1 MNRVTQECVKM
12 IPCSWSVSF
21 WKHESVRCVYGDNV
35 SSVIMEYKDIHWKKE
50 ESLWMHNLGVGLYP
64 GLLKTHTFKV
74 KSMGSVYTWVRFIPE
89 YIRYVKE
96 TLYSCLQDQ
105 FVQEWTGI
113 VDAGRK
119 CTLYKHIKTDFK
131 LEPYL
136 LRLSCDTYR
145 YIVKLRCSNHKLAI
159 ETGRYSGIDRN
170 LRYCDLC
177 ASDILGD
184 EYHTFFECTKPEIVS
199 LRKRFIPRHYS
210 QQPSMFKFV
219 KLLRSVDDIK
229 VGSRISSFIRHSKIV

>member
-1 MNRVTQECVKM
+1 M
-12 IPCSWSVSF
+12 
-21 WKHESVRCVYGDNV
+21 
-35 SSVIMEYKDIHWKKE
+35 
-50 ESLWMHNLGVGLYP
+50 
-64 GLLKTHTFKV
+64 
-74 KSMGSVYTWVRFIPE
+74 
-89 YIRYVKE
+89 YVKD

-105 FVQEWTGI
+105 FVQEWTGT

-177 ASDILGD
+177 ALDILGD

-199 LRKRFIPRHYS
+199 LHKRFIPLHYS
-210 QQPSMFKFV
+210 QQPSMFNFV
-219 KLLRSVDDIK
+219 KLLRSADDIK
-229 VGSRISSFIRHSKIV
+229 VGNRISSFIRHSKIV